1 MKIRSNVS
9 YLKMQHA
16 IILVNLLSLEVYEHF
31 GIYIMLLN
39 TYIHID

>member
-9 YLKMQHA
+9 YLKMQHV
-16 IILVNLLSLEVYEHF
+16 IVNLLSLEVYEHF